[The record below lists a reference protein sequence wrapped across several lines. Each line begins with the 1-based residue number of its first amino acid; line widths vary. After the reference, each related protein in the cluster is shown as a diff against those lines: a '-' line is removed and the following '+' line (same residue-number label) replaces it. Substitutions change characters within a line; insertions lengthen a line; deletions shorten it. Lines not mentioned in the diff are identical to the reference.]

1 MEEVKQM
8 INKYMKNFNLTSYE
22 THIWKLMLLSVGKSV
37 RTWNYKLIAASLEGN
52 LAYLL
57 N

>member
-1 MEEVKQM
+1 M
-8 INKYMKNFNLTSYE
+8 INKYMKNFSFASYE
-22 THIWKLMLLSVGKSV
+22 THILKLMLSNVGKSV
-37 RTWNYKLIAASLEGN
+37 RTWNYKLIAVSLEGN